1 MSAFED
7 STANTALDITFSGL
21 QNPTFLQA
29 CLRQATPYT
38 PVWLM
43 RQAGRY
49 LPEYRASRAKAGSFM
64 NLATNHDYATEVTL
78 QPLERYPLDAA
89 ILFSDILTVPD
100 AMGLGLSFALGEGPK
115 FAHPV
120 RDEAAVAQLAV
131 PDMDKLRYVFDAVG
145 SIRKALLQSDGRT
158 RVPLIGFSGSPW
170 TLACYMVEGAG
181 SDDYRLVKTMLYSR
195 PDLMHRMLAVNADAV
210 ATYLNA
216 QIDAGAQAVMVF
228 DSWGGVLA
236 DGMFQT
242 FSMAYTARVLAQLK
256 RHGPQGEVIPRIV
269 FTKGGGLWLKDMG
282 QLDCDVL
289 GLDWTVNLA
298 NARALV
304 GGTVNGPASEK
315 AKALQ
320 GNIDP
325 NVLFAPPAAIELEVA
340 KVLGSFGPPHQG
352 QGTGPTHIFNL
363 GHGIS
368 QHTPPEHVAALVAA
382 VHNQSGQMRI

>member
-1 MSAFED
+1 MTTD
-7 STANTALDITFSGL
+7 TTFSNL

-29 CLRQATPYT
+29 CMRQATAHT

-64 NLATNHDYATEVTL
+64 GLATNRDYATEVTL
-78 QPLERYPLDAA
+78 QPLDRYPLDAA

-120 RDEAAVAQLAV
+120 RDEAAVAKLEV
-131 PDMDKLRYVFDAVG
+131 PDMAKLQYVFDAVS
-145 SIRKALLQSDGRT
+145 SIRKALTQADGRS

-195 PDLMHRMLAVNADAV
+195 PDLMHRMLTVNADSV
-210 ATYLNA
+210 AAYLNA
-216 QIDAGAQAVMVF
+216 QIDAGAQAVMIF

-236 DGMFQT
+236 DGTFQE
-242 FSMAYTARVLAQLK
+242 FSLAYTARVLAQLN
-256 RHGPQGEVIPRIV
+256 RHGTDGRIVPRIV
-269 FTKGGGLWLKDMG
+269 FTKGGGLWLKDMAA
-282 QLDCDVL
+282 LDCEVL

-298 NARALV
+298 AARALV
-304 GGTVNGPASEK
+304 GGLENGPGK
-315 AKALQ
+315 VLQ

-325 NVLFAPPAAIELEVA
+325 NILFAPPAQIATEVHR
-340 KVLGSFGPPHQG
+340 VLDSFGTPYQG
-352 QGTGPTHIFNL
+352 SGTGPTHIFNL

-368 QHTPPEHVAALVAA
+368 QHTPPDHVAALVEA
-382 VHNQSGQMRI
+382 VHTHSRQLRGISA

>member
-1 MSAFED
+1 MFAP
-7 STANTALDITFSGL
+7 L
-21 QNPTFLQA
+21 QNDTFLRA
-29 CLRQATPYT
+29 CWRQATPHT

-49 LPEYRASRAKAGSFM
+49 LPEYRATRAKAGSFM
-64 NLATNHDYATEVTL
+64 GLATNTDYATEVTL

-115 FAHPV
+115 FATAV
-120 RDEAAVAQLAV
+120 RDEAAVAKLEV
-131 PDMDKLRYVFDAVG
+131 PDMAKLRYVFDAVT
-145 SIRKALLQSDGRT
+145 SIRKALKG

-181 SDDYRLVKTMLYSR
+181 SDDYRLVKTMLYQR

-210 ATYLNA
+210 AAYLNA
-216 QIDAGAQAVMVF
+216 QIEAGAQAVMIF

-236 DGMFQT
+236 DGAFQQ
-242 FSMAYTARVLAQLK
+242 FSLAYTERVLAQLK
-256 RHGPQGEVIPRIV
+256 REHDGVKIPRLV
-269 FTKGGGLWLKDMG
+269 FTKGGGLWLDDMAP
-282 QLDCDVL
+282 LDCEVL

-298 NARALV
+298 KARALV
-304 GGTVNGPASEK
+304 GGAVGGPG
-315 AKALQ
+315 KALQ

-325 NVLFAPPAAIELEVA
+325 NVLFAQPAQIEAEVA
-340 KVLGSFGPPHQG
+340 SVLNSFGQPHTDAAT
-352 QGTGPTHIFNL
+352 TGPTHIFNL

-368 QHTPPEHVAALVAA
+368 QFTPPEHVAALVNA
-382 VHNQSGQMRI
+382 VHTHSRRMRQSA

>member
-1 MSAFED
+1 MFAP
-7 STANTALDITFSGL
+7 L
-21 QNPTFLQA
+21 QNDTFLRA
-29 CLRQATPYT
+29 CWRQATPHT

-49 LPEYRASRAKAGSFM
+49 LPEYRATRAKAGSFM
-64 NLATNHDYATEVTL
+64 GLATNTDYATEVTL

-115 FAHPV
+115 FATAV
-120 RDEAAVAQLAV
+120 RDEAAVAKLEV
-131 PDMDKLRYVFDAVG
+131 PDMAKLRYVFDAVT
-145 SIRKALLQSDGRT
+145 SIRKALNG

-181 SDDYRLVKTMLYSR
+181 SDDYRLVKTMLYQR

-210 ATYLNA
+210 AAYLNA
-216 QIDAGAQAVMVF
+216 QIEAGAQAVMIF

-236 DGMFQT
+236 DGAFQQ
-242 FSMAYTARVLAQLK
+242 FSLAYTARVLAQLK
-256 RHGPQGEVIPRIV
+256 REHDGVRIPRLV
-269 FTKGGGLWLKDMG
+269 FTKGGGLWLDDMAP
-282 QLDCDVL
+282 LDCEVL

-298 NARALV
+298 KARALV
-304 GGTVNGPASEK
+304 GGAVGGPG
-315 AKALQ
+315 KALQ

-325 NVLFAPPAAIELEVA
+325 NVLFAQPAQIETEVA
-340 KVLGSFGPPHQG
+340 SVLNSFGQPHTDAAT
-352 QGTGPTHIFNL
+352 TGPTHIFNL

-368 QHTPPEHVAALVAA
+368 QFTPPEHVAALVNA
-382 VHNQSGQMRI
+382 VHTHSSRMRQGA